1 MWVSKNIIEQYKK
14 DLDKAK
20 RETEYWAELAIHYS
34 EVISIKE
41 TKIISLQNLVKE
53 QLKYIEP
60 PLKEF
65 EARIF
70 YCKNSDDYFTLYIKD
85 VKNIKEAQKK
95 AEEVIDSLD
104 VRVHTIYLQEIR
116 KEEK

>member
-41 TKIISLQNLVKE
+41 MKIISLQNLVKE
-53 QLKYIEP
+53 QLKYIKP

-65 EARIF
+65 EAKIF
-70 YCKNSDDYFTLYIKD
+70 YGRNSEDYFTLYIKD
-85 VKNIKEAQKK
+85 VKNVKEAQKK
-95 AEEVIDSLD
+95 VEEKLASLD
-104 VRVHTIYLQEIR
+104 VRGHTIELQEIH